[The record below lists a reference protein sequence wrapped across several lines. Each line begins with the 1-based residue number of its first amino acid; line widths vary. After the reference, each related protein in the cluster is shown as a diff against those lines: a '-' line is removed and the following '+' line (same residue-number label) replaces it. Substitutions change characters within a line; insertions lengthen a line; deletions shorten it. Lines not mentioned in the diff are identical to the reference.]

1 MHLIYL
7 HQYFATPKCNGG
19 TRSYEMAKRLVAK
32 GHRVTLITSSAFL
45 EQFDT
50 FEAGWNEREID
61 GIELHIYH
69 LPYSNNDSF
78 AKRIQKFLSFSWAS
92 TRKAMKIGAD
102 LVFATST
109 PLTIAIPALIYKKFK
124 KVPFVF
130 EVRDL
135 WPEVP
140 IAMGVIKN
148 KLLIKALNTFEK
160 WTYKNASQVI
170 ALSDD
175 MGKGVAKYG
184 YDTTK
189 IHVIPNSCDTE
200 LFSNV
205 PAADTDSDAMLSFL
219 NDRKLILYAG
229 TFGLVNRVD
238 YFAHLAH
245 AAKNYPELCFVAIGS
260 GMCKPDVIKLAKEL
274 DVYKKNFFILD
285 PVSKDKVVHLYQR
298 ADLCFSLVGGIQE
311 TWKNSANKLFDAMA
325 AGKPIAVNHGGWQAE
340 LINQEQCGVVTSDNY
355 QESAKVIFEFLHNA
369 ETVRKAKQSSSD
381 LAHKRY
387 SRDLLFAKFEKALLL
402 AEKDKSL

>member
-19 TRSYEMAKRLVAK
+19 TRSYEMAKRLVVK
-32 GHRVTLITSSAFL
+32 GHRVTMITSSAFL

-69 LPYSNNDSF
+69 LPYSNTDSF
-78 AKRIQKFLSFSWAS
+78 AKRIQKFLSFSLAS
-92 TRKAMKIGAD
+92 SRKALKIKAD

-109 PLTIAIPALIYKKFK
+109 PLTIAIPALIYKKLK

-148 KLLIKALNTFEK
+148 KILINMLNAFEK

-175 MGKGVAKYG
+175 MGKGVVKYG
-184 YDTTK
+184 YDTSK

-200 LFSNV
+200 LFSNI
-205 PAADTDSDAMLSFL
+205 PTANTDIDAMLSFV

-245 AAKNYPELCFVAIGS
+245 AAKAFPELCFVAIGS

-274 DVYKKNFFILD
+274 DVYQKNLFILD

-340 LINQEQCGVVTSDNY
+340 LISKEKCGVVTSNDFSA
-355 QESAKVIFEFLHNA
+355 SAKRIHDFLNNEAAVNNA
-369 ETVRKAKQSSSD
+369 IESSKN
-381 LAHKRY
+381 LANKRF
-387 SRDLLFAKFEKALLL
+387 SRDLLFEKFEQALLR
-402 AEKDKSL
+402 AKQ